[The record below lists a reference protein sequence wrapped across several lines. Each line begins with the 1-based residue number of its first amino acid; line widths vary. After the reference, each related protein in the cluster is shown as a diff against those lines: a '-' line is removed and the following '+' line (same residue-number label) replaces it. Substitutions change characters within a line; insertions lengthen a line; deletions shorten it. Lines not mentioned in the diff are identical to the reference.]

1 MFRMTFSTNTP
12 AFGEEGCKKEKLEID
27 NVLSGVQDDI
37 RNGKFAGE
45 CTDSDGNI
53 IGNWGMSSRKF
64 DKELGDKSQEELKR
78 ILINAYDKKDTELC
92 SAITAEFERRCTEE
106 VMERDI

>member
-27 NVLSGVQDDI
+27 NVLSGVQGDI
-37 RNGKFAGE
+37 RNGKSAGE

-53 IGNWGMSSRKF
+53 VGSWGISSRKLE
-64 DKELGDKSQEELKR
+64 KELADKTPDELR
-78 ILINAYDKKDTELC
+78 TLLISAYDNKDTELC
-92 SAITAEFERRCTEE
+92 SAITAEFEHRCTEE
-106 VMERDI
+106 VMERDV